1 MIDVRKVSKI
11 YGKKDNTFHALTNV
25 SLSIKAGEAM
35 AIVGKSGSGKST
47 LIHILTGLDVP
58 STGDVKSGGQSIF
71 LGDTDTWRGQNIGI
85 VFQQFFL
92 QNNDTV
98 LQNVALPL
106 KIQGVAKKPREQ
118 AAREALT
125 HVGLADKIKSKANNL
140 SGGQKQ
146 RVAIARAI
154 VGKPQVLVADE
165 PTGNLDS
172 ENGEAIVKLLFELNK
187 TNQTTLLMVT
197 HDEELAER
205 CDRIVR
211 LKDGKIFSIS
221 AGEKAAK
228 RSAK

>member
-58 STGDVKSGGQSIF
+58 STGDVKSGGQKHFPRRHRHLARSKYRDCFSAI
-71 LGDTDTWRGQNIGI
+71 
-85 VFQQFFL
+85 FL

-118 AAREALT
+118 AAR
-125 HVGLADKIKSKANNL
+125 
-140 SGGQKQ
+140 
-146 RVAIARAI
+146 AR
-154 VGKPQVLVADE
+154 
-165 PTGNLDS
+165 
-172 ENGEAIVKLLFELNK
+172 
-187 TNQTTLLMVT
+187 
-197 HDEELAER
+197 R
-205 CDRIVR
+205 
-211 LKDGKIFSIS
+211 
-221 AGEKAAK
+221 
-228 RSAK
+228 